1 LFGWQFSTGFGRL
14 NGDSDIASMM
24 QPLHVTYACRKKII
38 EYHFFLQCVVA
49 REVWHI
55 IRHQQDLNIEDPG
68 ATDTLEDWWIR
79 ERRRLRGSEKKDFD
93 TLVCT
98 VT

>member
-1 LFGWQFSTGFGRL
+1 
-14 NGDSDIASMM
+14 MM
-24 QPLHVTYACRKKII
+24 YLALVFRHRINDATFACYVCLQ
-38 EYHFFLQCVVA
+38 EEDHEDHFLLQCVVA

-79 ERRRLRGSEKKDFD
+79 ERWRLGGSEKKDFD
-93 TLVCT
+93 N
-98 VT
+98 